1 MIGIKNATSGG
12 AGAQMRQGLRMRAG
26 EKNHQRRQTLVY
38 PDGKKMAMVSG
49 IHDSIP
55 WKDARDFTANRRRF
69 TIALHPPAAGD
80 SRMAFTYTFPAILY
94 VNFLPGQT
102 GLHAFTFYGGM
113 TIKKR
118 A

>member
-1 MIGIKNATSGG
+1 
-12 AGAQMRQGLRMRAG
+12 
-26 EKNHQRRQTLVY
+26 
-38 PDGKKMAMVSG
+38 
-49 IHDSIP
+49 
-55 WKDARDFTANRRRF
+55 
-69 TIALHPPAAGD
+69 
-80 SRMAFTYTFPAILY
+80 MAFTYTFPAILY